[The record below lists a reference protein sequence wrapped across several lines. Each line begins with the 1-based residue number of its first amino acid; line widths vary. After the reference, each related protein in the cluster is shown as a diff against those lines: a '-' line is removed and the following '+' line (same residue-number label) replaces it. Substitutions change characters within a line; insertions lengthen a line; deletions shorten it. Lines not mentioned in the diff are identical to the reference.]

1 MAYDLEEQEQID
13 FLKAWWKQ
21 YGNLVTWLV
30 IAALA
35 AFAGWTGYNSYQKK
49 QAVEASTLY
58 DEVQR
63 AVSLK
68 DNSKVQ
74 AATTVVVEKF
84 GRTSYATM
92 ASLAAAKSA
101 FDINDLKTAKSQ
113 LNWVVEKGSSAE
125 FKAIARLRLAAIAL
139 DEKNFDEGYK
149 LLNMEFPADFEADV
163 LDRKADLQLAQN
175 KVNDARVSYKAALDK
190 MGEKHSGRQLVQI
203 KLDAI
208 GGPLEVKSDA
218 TPAKK

>member
-13 FLKAWWKQ
+13 TLKAWWKQ
-21 YGNLVTWLV
+21 YGNFVTWLA
-30 IAALA
+30 IAALS
-35 AFAGWTGYNSYQKK
+35 AFAAWTAYNSYQKK
-49 QAVEASTLY
+49 QSLEASTLY

-63 AVSLK
+63 AVTLK

-74 AATTVVVEKF
+74 AASALVVEKF
-84 GRTSYATM
+84 GGTSYATM

-101 FDINDLKTAKSQ
+101 YDANDLKLAKEK
-113 LNWVVEKGSSAE
+113 LNWVVEKSSSPE
-125 FKAIARLRLAAIAL
+125 FKAIARLRLSAIAL

-149 LLNMEFPADFEADV
+149 LLNVEYPSEFAGDV
-163 LDRKADLQLAQN
+163 LDRKGDLFVAQN
-175 KVNDARVSYKAALDK
+175 KINDARSTYKAALDK
-190 MGEKHSGRQLVQI
+190 MAEKHAGRQLVQI

-208 GGPLEVKSDA
+208 GGPLEEKVDT